1 MPMVRRLRLAY
12 AVEIALFLL
21 PFAAFWILFRL
32 GPVLYGFYISLF
44 QWDLLGDVA
53 FVGFGN
59 YATLARDPRFW
70 NALRTT
76 LAFAAMAIPLIV
88 GIGLALALFI
98 FGVRRR
104 PIGRWLEAGFFF
116 PYLLTVSVVGLIWRW
131 MMDPDF
137 GILLIALRSAGLDA
151 PSFLNEPRW
160 VIPALALT
168 TAWWL
173 AGYRMVLF
181 RAALEDIPDE
191 LYEAARLD
199 GASGARIVVSIV
211 LPLLRPAVLF
221 ALVLSTISGLIVF
234 GQVLIM
240 TAGGPGR
247 ASEVLALYLYRYGF
261 EFLQMGL
268 AAAVGVVLFA
278 IILSLT
284 LLSFRWLG
292 YESHL

>member
-1 MPMVRRLRLAY
+1 MTRRSHLGQI
-12 AVEIALFLL
+12 VEVALFLL

-32 GPVLYGFYISLF
+32 SPVLFGFYISLF
-44 QWDLLGDVA
+44 RWEPLGDVEFIGA
-53 FVGFGN
+53 RN
-59 YATLARDPRFW
+59 YVTLARDPRFW
-70 NALRTT
+70 NALLNT
-76 LAFAAMAIPLIV
+76 LGFAALAIPLIV
-88 GIGLALALFI
+88 GIGLLLALFV
-98 FGVRRR
+98 FGARHRR
-104 PIGRWLEAGFFF
+104 IGRWLEAGFFF

-137 GILLIALRSAGLDA
+137 GILLIALRRMGIDA
-151 PSFLNEPRW
+151 PAFLNEPRW
-160 VIPALALT
+160 VIPAIAFT

-191 LYEAARLD
+191 LYEAARID
-199 GASGARIVVSIV
+199 GASGARVFFSIV

-221 ALVLSTISGLIVF
+221 ALVLTTISGFIVF

-261 EFLQMGL
+261 EFLQMGQ
-268 AAAVGVVLFA
+268 AAAVGMVLFL
-278 IILSLT
+278 IILALT

>member
-1 MPMVRRLRLAY
+1 MLRHPRLVSTA
-12 AVEIALFLL
+12 EIALFLL

-44 QWDLLGDVA
+44 RWDLLGEVT
-53 FVGFGN
+53 FIGLGN

-70 NALRTT
+70 NALRNT
-76 LAFAAMAIPLIV
+76 LGFAALAIPLIV
-88 GIGLALALFI
+88 GIGLLLALFV
-98 FGVRRR
+98 FGVRHSRA
-104 PIGRWLEAGFFF
+104 GRWLEAGFFF

-137 GILLIALRSAGLDA
+137 GVLLIVLRSLGLGA
-151 PSFLNEPRW
+151 PPFLNEPRW

-199 GASGARIVVSIV
+199 GASGARIFLSIV

-221 ALVLSTISGLIVF
+221 ALVLTTISGFIVF

-261 EFLQMGL
+261 EFLQMGQ
-268 AAAVGVVLFA
+268 AAAVGVVLFV
-278 IILSLT
+278 IILGLT